1 MFFSWQWQ
9 RPKKA
14 SYWPKQIR
22 VKGLS
27 TRTPYLKALQLHG
40 KDIDVYVVVQ
50 SLSCVQLFVT
60 LWTAARQPSLF
71 FIIFWSLLKLMFI
84 ESLMPSNHLILWCLC
99 VLTLPS
105 IFPSIKVFSNSW
117 LFASGDL
124 STGASISASVLPM
137 NIQGWFPLGL
147 TGLISLLSKGLF
159 SSTTVWKY
167 KFFGAQPSLW
177 SNSHIRTFNTGKYQS
192 FDFTDLCQQS
202 NVSTF

>member
-1 MFFSWQWQ
+1 MALLLIACLWTGWRHLVYSICFSFFLDQQSSQDMFFSWQWQ

-137 NIQGWFPLGL
+137 SIHGWFPLGS
-147 TGLISLLSKGLF
+147 ILLETKIEILNRRMY
-159 SSTTVWKY
+159 KY
-167 KFFGAQPSLW
+167 IF
-177 SNSHIRTFNTGKYQS
+177 H
-192 FDFTDLCQQS
+192 
-202 NVSTF
+202 